1 MLDIVVLYK
10 FHLKKFKGNILVLI
24 LIIAVVFASFS
35 QNSIGIGIA
44 TPDPSALLEVS
55 TTDKGFLLPRMRNTE
70 MNAISSPSEGLMVY
84 CLDCILEGIYVYDG
98 KEFRYLIFFE
108 NIVKGLAISNLSIP
122 RGSTSNIS
130 PTLTPTEATAVYSL
144 IDPPAGVSI
153 STDGTTVSIATD
165 MPIGEHDI
173 TVKARGTGNY
183 TGEAQTTFILNIPQI
198 ALTGFSIDDVSV
210 TKGDT
215 SFVIPSPTPSGAT
228 VDYELITNTEG
239 VTIDGTTEETTIN
252 IAADMAYGEYR
263 ITVKAIGTGGYN
275 GEIRATFKLMIVFK
289 NDDFVIHFNDENFEN
304 EVKRSYGI
312 TTNDVTY
319 GDVKNR
325 TNLVV
330 ISKRI
335 TNMEEIKYFTSLRKL
350 ECYDNQLRSLDLSQN
365 TRLTYLSCS
374 NNQLTSL
381 DISQNTGLTYLS
393 CYSNQLTSL
402 DLSQN
407 TVLRELHCYKNQ
419 LDSLDIS
426 QNTRLTR
433 LSCSNNQLT
442 SLDLSQNTVL
452 NILHCYKNKLTS
464 LDVSQNTGLEQLYC
478 HYNQLDSLDLSQNTG
493 LEYLSCQ
500 KNQLTSLD
508 LSQNTDLNNL
518 NCIYN
523 KLTSLDLRG
532 MRGTQSLNFSD
543 TIQTLKVH
551 RNIMNH
557 NIIRGLKRTLG
568 SSVTISTY
576 SASRGRTNYELI
588 CNDYDPRVWPGTC
601 N

>member
-55 TTDKGFLLPRMRNTE
+55 TTDKGFLLPRMNNTE

-98 KEFRYLIFFE
+98 EEFRHLIFFE

-335 TNMEEIKYFTSLRKL
+335 TNMDEIIYFTSLKEL
-350 ECYDNQLRSLDLSQN
+350 DCQENQLTSLDISQN
-365 TRLTYLSCS
+365 TRLTNLSCYNNQLTSLDISQNTRLTNLSCS

-381 DISQNTGLTYLS
+381 DISQNTRLTYLW
-393 CYSNQLTSL
+393 CYNNQLT
-402 DLSQN
+402 
-407 TVLRELHCYKNQ
+407 
-419 LDSLDIS
+419 SLDIS
-426 QNTRLTR
+426 QNTRLTN

-442 SLDLSQNTVL
+442 SLDISQNTNLTTL
-452 NILHCYKNKLTS
+452 NCHTNDLTS
-464 LDVSQNTGLEQLYC
+464 LDISRNTGLG
-478 HYNQLDSLDLSQNTG
+478 DLNCSNNT
-493 LEYLSCQ
+493 
-500 KNQLTSLD
+500 LTSLD
-508 LSQNTDLNNL
+508 LSQH
-518 NCIYN
+518 
-523 KLTSLDLRG
+523 TSLWRLDCSNNPLASLDIRG
-532 MRGTQSLNFSD
+532 MRKAWGHSNNLIFSD
-543 TIQTLKVH
+543 TTLQTLKVH
-551 RNIMNH
+551 QNIKDYYIIRNIKITRDSNA
-557 NIIRGLKRTLG
+557 
-568 SSVTISTY
+568 TISTY
-576 SASRGRTNYELI
+576 SAPARSTNYQLI
-588 CNDYDPRVWPGTC
+588 CNDYDPISKTC
-601 N
+601 NN